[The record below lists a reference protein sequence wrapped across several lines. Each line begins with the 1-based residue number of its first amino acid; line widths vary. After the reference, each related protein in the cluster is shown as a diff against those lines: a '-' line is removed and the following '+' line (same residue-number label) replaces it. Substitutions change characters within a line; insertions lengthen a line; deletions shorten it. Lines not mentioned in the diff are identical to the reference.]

1 MYIVYGVFFI
11 WLYPF
16 LSFILFI
23 RLGQNLLQCCT
34 IRYQTCVSKQY
45 NQYTA
50 ENKSGKNILRFKN
63 ATQMFISFA
72 RFVHNA
78 ITIQVFQE
86 ACTENR
92 YKTIRYNQCK
102 LQTKNPIGVVED
114 FPLSVTI
121 PLSQKQ
127 IDVVEVSSRIL
138 KCTLPNDISY
148 PRIFHIDIAYG
159 VEQHFCIFKIN

>member
-1 MYIVYGVFFI
+1 MTLNLYFSKYFF
-11 WLYPF
+11 LNF
-16 LSFILFI
+16 RHCVRVVKSEKAGMGKSLHKK
-23 RLGQNLLQCCT
+23 RL
-34 IRYQTCVSKQY
+34 
-45 NQYTA
+45 
-50 ENKSGKNILRFKN
+50 
-63 ATQMFISFA
+63 
-72 RFVHNA
+72 
-78 ITIQVFQE
+78 
-86 ACTENR
+86 TE
-92 YKTIRYNQCK
+92 K